1 MSIGVMVSM
10 SAPRYVLGDPT
21 NPTVRFVLGVG
32 LILASRYGSCTSLH
46 PLTLCMS
53 FTGSPTS
60 DPVCPH
66 IALSVAVMSSDSDSL
81 SCYQFCISWLLPV
94 LVQCPP
100 LHYHWCIAILLVGAG
115 WNWVFWTD
123 SLLLLPSWGCPML
136 LTQPSDSSYWVSA
149 SLTFIVVP
157 RPRAVLS
164 CVGTSVS
171 SLWSWGGSCCAGFF
185 LKPYNATTIVP
196 KLVVPVGSI

>member
-1 MSIGVMVSM
+1 MSIGVMMFM
-10 SAPRYVLGDPT
+10 SAPRSVLSDPT
-21 NPTVRFVLGVG
+21 SPTVRFVLGVG

-66 IALSVAVMSSDSDSL
+66 IALPVAVMSSDSDSL

-100 LHYHWCIAILLVGAG
+100 LHYHWCIAILLVAG
-115 WNWVFWTD
+115 QGEIGCFGLIHCFCCHHGDAQCCLLSLQTPLTGWVQASH
-123 SLLLLPSWGCPML
+123 SLLCRDPEL
-136 LTQPSDSSYWVSA
+136 
-149 SLTFIVVP
+149 F
-157 RPRAVLS
+157 
-164 CVGTSVS
+164 
-171 SLWSWGGSCCAGFF
+171 
-185 LKPYNATTIVP
+185 
-196 KLVVPVGSI
+196 